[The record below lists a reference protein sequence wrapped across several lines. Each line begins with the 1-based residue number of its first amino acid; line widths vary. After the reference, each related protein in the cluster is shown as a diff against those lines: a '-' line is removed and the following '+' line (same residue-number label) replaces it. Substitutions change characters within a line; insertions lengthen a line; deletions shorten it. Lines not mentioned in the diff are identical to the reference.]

1 MKSDQGEALRLGWFD
16 VSTPAARASFH
27 RYRAALRDLSPA
39 GLADVVAR
47 PGAYY
52 SLWKPVEGALLA
64 DFLASGTKDEEAVD
78 ALGELAQKLARHGYA
93 LSDAEI
99 VMQGNTPIVAR
110 LAPLERSTEEV
121 ASLNAPLLAQLSNGK
136 VRRRREK
143 RPRRRLTIWGV
154 LPGLLFLAGAGY
166 LGVQAA
172 QIYLNP
178 PVSSVPSVAGQDAQS
193 AASTLVKAGYRVTFA
208 RGEEADARLG
218 SVIGQDPEA
227 GSSLHTGRLVTLT
240 VNDPPPL
247 TVPRV
252 EDLSLDQARSAL
264 AEAQLRLGDV
274 TTVDGG
280 ATNTEKGRIV
290 AQLPPAG
297 TTIARGQRVR
307 VLVSSGIQARQTWLP
322 DLGGMTFEQA
332 RDFVRNA
339 GLVVTR
345 VVQQTSDKP
354 ESTVLAQDPKPY
366 AKVDAGTPV
375 VLTIA
380 KAAVAA
386 PATPVPELPLPPQPR
401 PVTPSDAAPSEQP
414 STPADETSTPDTAT
428 TPDEASTPSTTPTE
442 TSTPDTATTSA
453 ETSTPDATP
462 PAEATTPDTTAPS
475 DTAPST
481 NDTPDAA
488 VDSAPTRAVQLD
500 YTFPTTLP
508 EGTVQI
514 VVTDADG
521 ERALDFSQPSS
532 AVAGARAEGEVT
544 VRGDAT
550 FSVRVD
556 GTEVGT
562 FTR

>member
-1 MKSDQGEALRLGWFD
+1 MARIDGKYEELGELSKQGDETLLSVNSDEGEALRLGWFD

-52 SLWKPVEGALLA
+52 SLWKPVEGTPLA
-64 DFLASGTKDEEAVD
+64 DFLASGKKDEDAVD
-78 ALGELAQKLARHGYA
+78 ALGELASKLAKHGYA

-99 VMQGNTPIVAR
+99 VMRGNAPALAR
-110 LAPLERSTEEV
+110 LAPIERPAEEI
-121 ASLNAPLLAQLSNGK
+121 ASLNAPLLAQLAGGK
-136 VRRRREK
+136 VRKRRPKREG
-143 RPRRRLTIWGV
+143 RRLTVWGV
-154 LPGLLFLAGAGY
+154 LPGLLFLGGAGY

-218 SVIGQDPEA
+218 SVIGQDPGA
-227 GSSLHTGRLVTLT
+227 GTSLHTGRLVTLT

-274 TTVDGG
+274 VTVDGG
-280 ATNTEKGRIV
+280 PTNTEKGRII
-290 AQLPPAG
+290 AQLPPSG

-307 VLVSSGIQARQTWLP
+307 VLVSGGIQARQTWLP

-354 ESTVLAQDPKPY
+354 ENTVLAQDPKPY
-366 AKVDAGTPV
+366 AKVDAGAPV

-386 PATPVPELPLPPQPR
+386 PATPVPELPLPPQPA
-401 PVTPSDAAPSEQP
+401 PPEPTTPPETSASDDPFPLPDTDEPNETTAPDTTTPDAAP
-414 STPADETSTPDTAT
+414 PAT
-428 TPDEASTPSTTPTE
+428 
-442 TSTPDTATTSA
+442 
-453 ETSTPDATP
+453 
-462 PAEATTPDTTAPS
+462 
-475 DTAPST
+475 
-481 NDTPDAA
+481 DTPDAA
-488 VDSAPTRAVQLD
+488 APPADEAVDGAPARSVQLD
-500 YTFPTTLP
+500 YTFPADLP

-514 VVTDADG
+514 FVTDADG